1 MSEKDIKNI
10 KLQSPCIGVCSQNPE
25 TKTCYGCQRTLDE
38 IDGWDNLSDEE
49 KIALFDEL
57 EKRRDELFGD

>member
-1 MSEKDIKNI
+1 MSEKDINNV

-25 TKTCYGCQRTLDE
+25 SGSCYGCQRTQDE
-38 IDGWDNLSDEE
+38 IANWDELPDEE

>member
-1 MSEKDIKNI
+1 MNV
-10 KLQSPCIGVCSQNPE
+10 KLQDPCIGVCSQNPE
-25 TKTCYGCQRTLDE
+25 TKQCFGCQRTPKE
-38 IDGWDNLSDEE
+38 IAEWHDMSDKE